1 MALLFMD
8 GFDAYEDKSSW
19 EHDERWGVSSV
30 NFTPTTGRINGKA
43 VYSTGAYEASA
54 MLSADSSATI
64 FVGFAMKILTS
75 PTASRDVLDL
85 YDTDGNLEGRLVINA
100 DRTFS
105 YEVGG
110 ITVVATSSAGISTG
124 EWHAIGLEVYMHA
137 SAGTVKMWIDG
148 VQVANG
154 SALDTLDGTAASIR
168 QFLIRTTSGHTTY
181 WDDLFIGDDSGSDLT
196 AYPGDCHIEMLTPNA
211 NGTTNN
217 FTASP
222 AVSNYLNVDD
232 GNPKDDDTTYNYSA
246 TATDKELYGFSAIT
260 GSLDAVYAVQ
270 VQAAVRK
277 EGAGSRTVNL
287 IARSSATE
295 SDSAQKGMAVDDYLW
310 VTHHYENDPNGGG
323 NWTQS
328 AVNAAEFGLEI
339 GA

>member
-8 GFDAYEDKSSW
+8 GFDAYEDNSSW
-19 EHDERWGVSSV
+19 QHDERWGVETSYQI
-30 NFTPTTGRINGKA
+30 TTGRINGKC
-43 VYSTGAYEASA
+43 VYGLSTYNANALLA
-54 MLSADSSATI
+54 ADSSSTF
-64 FVGFAMKILTS
+64 FVGFAVKIVNL
-75 PTASRDVLDL
+75 PTTARDMFYF
-85 YDTDGNLEGRLVINA
+85 YDTDGNLEGILRINA
-100 DRTFS
+100 SRQLE

-110 ITVVATSSAGISTG
+110 ITVVATSSQALSTN
-124 EWHAIGLEVYMHA
+124 EWHSVGLEVFMNG
-137 SAGTVKMWIDG
+137 STGTVKMWFDG
-148 VQVANG
+148 VQVANVSG
-154 SALDTLDGTAASIR
+154 ADTLDGTAASIR
-168 QFLIRTTSGHTTY
+168 RFTMSTTSGHYTY
-181 WDDLFIGDDSGSDLT
+181 YDDLFIGDNSGSDLT
-196 AYPGDCHIEMLTPNA
+196 AYPGDCHIEMVTPNA

-260 GSLDAVYAVQ
+260 GSLDAIYGVQ

-277 EGAGSRTVNL
+277 EGPGSRTVNM

-295 SDSAQKGMAVDDYLW
+295 SDSGQKGMAVDDYLW
-310 VTHHYENDPNGGG
+310 LSHFYENDPNGGG
-323 NWTQS
+323 DWTES